1 MDIQLAIRNLL
12 DMLDGRKEDTS
23 AIRKSMESMTDTNTF
38 TQQIFDEWKTDKT
51 QIIFTLSKNFFNSY
65 MKNYIKDPEIDLVD
79 LYERSH
85 ILIISSETPSPS
97 VLTSI
102 QQKDKAMQTKSPTS
116 HSILQVFTLK
126 ELQYNPS
133 KHILVPKH
141 ELMADENEI
150 KELLVKYQVKSKNHL
165 PHILKTD
172 IMAKWL
178 GLRIGDVIRIT
189 RYNENSGIYHY
200 YRCCV

>member
-1 MDIQLAIRNLL
+1 MDIQLAIRNLV
-12 DMLDGRKEDTS
+12 DMLDGRGEDTS
-23 AIRKSMESMTDTNTF
+23 SIRKQIETMEDTNVF
-38 TQQIFDEWKTDKT
+38 TQQLFDEWKTDKT
-51 QIIFTLSKNFFNSY
+51 QLIFALSKNFFNNY
-65 MKNYIKDPEIDLVD
+65 MKHYVKDPEIDLVA

-85 ILIISSETPSPS
+85 VLIITSESPSPS

-102 QQKDKAMQTKSPTS
+102 LQKDKAMQSKTTE
-116 HSILQVFTLK
+116 HALLQVFTLK

-141 ELMADENEI
+141 ELMDNEQEI

-165 PHILKTD
+165 PHMFKTD
-172 IMAKWL
+172 VMAKWL
-178 GLRIGDVIRIT
+178 GLRVGDVVRIT
-189 RYNENSGIYHY
+189 RHNENSGVYYY